1 MEIPQSL
8 RQTRLWGV
16 ARRLRRAAGRIST
29 WIAGS
34 GGSVEDRVPEFTP
47 GQPAATWP
55 ESQRQ
60 PYTLV
65 APAARIE
72 ATQRGRSSKTPTVS
86 VIMPTWNRGQLIARA
101 IESLLWQTASDWECI
116 IIDDGSTDGTRQ
128 VIDRYLKDERF
139 RYFYKEHENCSRA
152 RNFGLRQARG
162 EIITYLDTDN
172 VWLPH
177 YLSAVIDAFNQNPDI
192 NAMYACQIV
201 EERAESS
208 KYFFRGEPFN
218 YQKALKGNYID
229 LNVFAH
235 RRKLVESLG
244 GFDDQLARL
253 SDWDMVLRYGAREK
267 IAVLPILGGVY
278 YWSRQDGVSQQESFA
293 YNRYLVEAKQITPIR
308 EKVKV
313 LYALWHYPQLSESYI
328 EAEIQTV
335 RKLGVDVE
343 VWSECGVSAP
353 FPSQVPVH
361 RGTLQEAVEAVRPD
375 VVHTHWLHMAR
386 KYAPMIKEK
395 GLAVT
400 VRGHSF
406 EFTENLVKEL
416 DQDELIQAIY
426 LYPHRAALFPRTS
439 KKIKSMPV
447 AFNPD
452 LYRPSKNKNRR
463 LVMRTGAGLPT
474 KDLPCF
480 IETAKLCPD
489 HQFLLVLAYAFQRE
503 DYTDEIIEMNR
514 RAGSPVEVRVNL
526 QYEEMSRLMSE
537 AGIYMHTADPGQP
550 FGMAV
555 SISEAMATGCY
566 VLLRR
571 RPETYAYAENVAS
584 YYDTPEEAAELIKR
598 TMQWSEADW
607 VAAQVRAVDHAYERF
622 VSTRVLQ
629 ALVSDWCEIAAARR
643 LALAG
648 VRSPSAHLFR

>member
-1 MEIPQSL
+1 MW
-8 RQTRLWGV
+8 RL
-16 ARRLRRAAGRIST
+16 AQRLKRIAVRLGRVAAGND
-29 WIAGS
+29 GS
-34 GGSVEDRVPEFTP
+34 GQHPLSGAAAEQSPGVSPP
-47 GQPAATWP
+47 GQ
-55 ESQRQ
+55 RH
-60 PYTLV
+60 PYTLL
-65 APAARIE
+65 APAPRVD
-72 ATQRGRSSKTPTVS
+72 ATQRNQYSRTPAVS
-86 VIMPTWNRGQLIARA
+86 VIMPTWNRAQIIGRA
-101 IESLLWQTASDWECI
+101 IESLLSQTASNWECI
-116 IIDDGSTDGTRQ
+116 IIDDGSTDDTRQ

-139 RYFYKEHENCSRA
+139 RYLYKEHENCARA
-152 RNFGLRQARG
+152 RNLGLRQAKG
-162 EIITYLDTDN
+162 EIVTYLDTDN

-201 EERAESS
+201 EERGDSS

-218 YQKALKGNYID
+218 YQKLLDGNYID

-244 GFDDQLARL
+244 PFDDQLARL
-253 SDWDMVLRYGAREK
+253 SDWDMILRYGAREK

-278 YWSRQDGVSQQESFA
+278 YWSRQDGVSAQESLA
-293 YNRYLVEAKQITPIR
+293 YNRYLVEAKQISPIR

-353 FPSQVPVH
+353 FPSEVPVH
-361 RGTLQEAVEAVRPD
+361 RGTLQEAVEEVHPD

-386 KYAPMIKEK
+386 KYGPMIKEK

-416 DQDELIQAIY
+416 DQDPVIQAIY

-439 KKIKSMPV
+439 RKVKSMPV

-480 IETAKLCPD
+480 LETAKLCPD
-489 HQFLLVLAYAFQRE
+489 HHFLLVLAYAFQRE

-537 AGIYMHTADPGQP
+537 AGIYMHTADPRQP

-566 VLLRR
+566 MLLRR

-584 YYDTPEEAAELIKR
+584 YYDTPEEAADLIKR
-598 TMQWSEADW
+598 TMQWTESDW
-607 VAAQVRAVDHAYERF
+607 LATQVRSVDHAYERF

-629 ALVSDWCEIAAARR
+629 TLVSDWCEIAAARK

-648 VRSPSAHLFR
+648 VRSPSAHLLR

>member
-1 MEIPQSL
+1 
-8 RQTRLWGV
+8 
-16 ARRLRRAAGRIST
+16 
-29 WIAGS
+29 
-34 GGSVEDRVPEFTP
+34 
-47 GQPAATWP
+47 
-55 ESQRQ
+55 
-60 PYTLV
+60 
-65 APAARIE
+65 
-72 ATQRGRSSKTPTVS
+72 
-86 VIMPTWNRGQLIARA
+86 MPTWNRAQIIGRA
-101 IESLLWQTASDWECI
+101 IESLLSQTASNWECI
-116 IIDDGSTDGTRQ
+116 IIDDGSTDDTRQ

-139 RYFYKEHENCSRA
+139 RYLYKEHENCARA
-152 RNFGLRQARG
+152 RNLGLRQAKG
-162 EIITYLDTDN
+162 EIVTYLDTDN

-201 EERAESS
+201 EERGDSS

-218 YQKALKGNYID
+218 YQKLLDGNYID

-244 GFDDQLARL
+244 PFDDQLARL
-253 SDWDMVLRYGAREK
+253 SDWDMILRYGAREK

-278 YWSRQDGVSQQESFA
+278 YWSRQDGVSAQESLA
-293 YNRYLVEAKQITPIR
+293 YNRYLVEAKQISPIR

-353 FPSQVPVH
+353 FPSEVPVH
-361 RGTLQEAVEAVRPD
+361 RGTLQEAVEEVHPD

-386 KYAPMIKEK
+386 KYGPMIKEK

-416 DQDELIQAIY
+416 DQDPVIQAIY

-439 KKIKSMPV
+439 RKVKSMPV

-480 IETAKLCPD
+480 LETAKLCPD
-489 HQFLLVLAYAFQRE
+489 HHFLLVLAYAFQRE

-537 AGIYMHTADPGQP
+537 AGIYMHTADPRQP

-566 VLLRR
+566 MLLRR

-584 YYDTPEEAAELIKR
+584 YYDTPEEAADLIKR
-598 TMQWSEADW
+598 TMQWTESDW
-607 VAAQVRAVDHAYERF
+607 LATQVRSVDHAYERF

-629 ALVSDWCEIAAARR
+629 TLVSDWCEIAAARK

-648 VRSPSAHLFR
+648 VRSPSAHLLR